1 MQANNQENQVQK
13 INVESSDGFQFAM
26 DENLAKKCRS
36 KNRILLQMSKE
47 DTFTLTEVDGAT
59 LLMVIWVVKRGIEG

>member
-47 DTFTLTEVDGAT
+47 NTFTLTEVDGAT

>member
-36 KNRILLQMSKE
+36 KNGILLQMSKE
-47 DTFTLTEVDGAT
+47 NTFTLTEVDGAT